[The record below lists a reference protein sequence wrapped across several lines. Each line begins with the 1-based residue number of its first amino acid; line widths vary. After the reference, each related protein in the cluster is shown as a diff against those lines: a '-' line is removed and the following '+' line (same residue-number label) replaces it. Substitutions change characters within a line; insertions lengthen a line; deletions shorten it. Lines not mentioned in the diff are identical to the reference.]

1 MTEQQI
7 QYVIAAQ
14 NGDVKS
20 FEQLYA
26 VYYAKVYGFA
36 RMILK
41 NERDAEDVLE
51 ETFITAWR
59 KLGSLESPPAFA
71 VWIQVIA
78 KNLCNMQLRRKNI
91 VILLD
96 AEQDM
101 EDFDTEETEGE
112 LLPAVYAERTDLRER
127 LGAIIESL
135 SDVQRRAIV
144 LYYFNEL
151 SVDEISEIMEC
162 SPGTV
167 KSRLFLARKAIKAEI
182 EEQEHKS
189 GQKFYGVAGIPTLP
203 FGDLVR
209 SHMESFSIGRS
220 MANTSLDAIKNSIAK
235 TNIESEAAANA
246 ETQQAAANAET
257 QQAMTNV
264 ESEAA
269 ANAETQQTVINTAV
283 EGAKMGKS
291 SAVSGK
297 IIAIIAIAAVA
308 AVLVVVLVIVPY
320 IGGQAGQGDD
330 PDMDIVI
337 DVEDEEPI
345 VEDDD
350 QNGENDETDVT
361 EDIGGPAESDDVT
374 GGGVIYDYNDLS
386 TAVADIPNPQAL
398 DEMYILLTGY
408 WVTEGDPYMGFFIGF
423 VVINTGDH
431 SGAHGFDYGLFETE
445 FGRDG
450 RITGGH
456 GTGAYEADLVINFPA
471 VPGNEMFDGYPETT
485 DTILIDIGGL
495 YDATPSIKVKKGD
508 VGDGGWYTY
517 VQGGAT
523 VESAYETWSLARSQ

>member
-1 MTEQQI
+1 
-7 QYVIAAQ
+7 
-14 NGDVKS
+14 
-20 FEQLYA
+20 
-26 VYYAKVYGFA
+26 
-36 RMILK
+36 
-41 NERDAEDVLE
+41 
-51 ETFITAWR
+51 
-59 KLGSLESPPAFA
+59 
-71 VWIQVIA
+71 
-78 KNLCNMQLRRKNI
+78 

-96 AEQDM
+96 DEQDM

-189 GQKFYGVAGIPTLP
+189 GQKFYGVAGVPTLP
-203 FGDLVR
+203 FGELVR

-220 MANTSLDAIKNSIAK
+220 MANSSLDAIKNSISRASA
-235 TNIESEAAANA
+235 ESEAAAK
-246 ETQQAAANAET
+246 
-257 QQAMTNV
+257 
-264 ESEAA
+264 
-269 ANAETQQTVINTAV
+269 AETQQTVINTAR

-350 QNGENDETDVT
+350 QNGENDETDVA
-361 EDIGGPAESDDVT
+361 EDIGGPAESDDMT

-386 TAVADIPNPQAL
+386 TAVADIPDPRAL

-450 RITGGH
+450 KIVGGH

-508 VGDGGWYTY
+508 VGNGGWYTY
-517 VQGGAT
+517 VPGGPT
-523 VESAYETWSLARSQ
+523 VESAYETWSLARNQ